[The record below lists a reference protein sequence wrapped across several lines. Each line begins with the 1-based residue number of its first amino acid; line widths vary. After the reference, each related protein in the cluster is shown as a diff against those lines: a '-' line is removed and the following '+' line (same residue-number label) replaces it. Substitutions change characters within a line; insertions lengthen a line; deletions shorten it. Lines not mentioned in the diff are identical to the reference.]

1 MAKKK
6 CKCKKRGR
14 PRKPGRPKG
23 SKNKKTKRKQKGGAV
38 PALAVAGAKFL
49 GPIALEYLLNKMKN
63 SGSGMRASGM
73 RLLHQ
78 R

>member
-1 MAKKK
+1 MVKKK

-14 PRKPGRPKG
+14 PRKPGPRKG
-23 SKNKKTKRKQKGGAV
+23 SKNKKRTKRRQKGGAI
-38 PALAVAGAKFL
+38 PALALSGAKFL
-49 GPIALEYLLNKMKN
+49 APIALEYLLKRMKKGN
-63 SGSGMRASGM
+63 GL

>member
-23 SKNKKTKRKQKGGAV
+23 SKNKKKTKKKHTGRGVG
-38 PALAVAGAKFL
+38 ALAMGAMKTL
-49 GPIALEYLLNKMKN
+49 GPAIAAGLFSDMLVSNLKKGN
-63 SGSGMRASGM
+63 GL
-73 RLLHQ
+73 RLLGK
-78 R
+78 

>member
-1 MAKKK
+1 MVKKK

-14 PRKPGRPKG
+14 PRKKLGRPKG
-23 SKNKKTKRKQKGGAV
+23 SKNKRKRRQKGGAI

-49 GPIALEYLLNKMKN
+49 GPIALEYLLKRMKKGN
-63 SGSGMRASGM
+63 GL

>member
-23 SKNKKTKRKQKGGAV
+23 SKNKKKTKRKQRGGAV
-38 PALAVAGAKFL
+38 PALALLAAQTL
-49 GPIALEYLLNKMKN
+49 GPVALKLFLKKLEGNGL
-63 SGSGMRASGM
+63 
-73 RLLHQ
+73 RLLGK
-78 R
+78 

>member
-14 PRKPGRPKG
+14 PRKPGPRKG
-23 SKNKKTKRKQKGGAV
+23 SKNKKKTKRKQKGGAV
-38 PALAVAGAKFL
+38 PALAIAGAKFL
-49 GPIALEYLLNKMKN
+49 GPIALEYLLKKMKN
-63 SGSGMRASGM
+63 GNGL